1 MKRMV
6 WLFSV
11 IVALCIAGCNSAES
25 DTDSTYKDMTS
36 KYTLLTIAELWT
48 ALDDSNSDYNG
59 TYILVKGVL
68 HSVGT
73 NSVIL
78 IDADTKKAVTCTFE
92 TSIDLT
98 DLSDALANN
107 SSTSDE
113 DIVTVGGDCY
123 YYTDTSSYPYLES
136 CDYFYINKDA

>member
-1 MKRMV
+1 M
-6 WLFSV
+6 V
-11 IVALCIAGCNSAES
+11 IVTLCIAGCSSAES

-36 KYTLLTIAELWT
+36 KYTLLTVAELWT
-48 ALDDSNSDYNG
+48 ALDDNNSDYNG

-68 HSVGT
+68 QSVGT
-73 NSVIL
+73 NSVKL
-78 IDADTKKAVTCTFE
+78 IDSDTKKTVTCTFD

-123 YYTDTSSYPYLES
+123 YYTDTSSYPYLEG